1 MHVCICMYKHISTC
15 LHVNVCVCVFVCV
28 CLLTMTNVIMFF
40 DNAVRPRRASGYTIS
55 RLSRTL
61 AREMKVVAC
70 LARYASVGCWT
81 AAASQ
86 RTRCIVRCWKW
97 KIIQMIGICLD
108 TIEEGVIVSILLYS
122 PWTQYTH

>member
-70 LARYASVGCWT
+70 LARYASVGC
-81 AAASQ
+81 
-86 RTRCIVRCWKW
+86 
-97 KIIQMIGICLD
+97 
-108 TIEEGVIVSILLYS
+108 
-122 PWTQYTH
+122 